1 MKKGDK
7 ISLTTMKKHV
17 RQCFICAH
25 PARKD
30 IEKDYIHCIPW
41 NDIQRRYSLKD
52 RDSIERHAIVT
63 ELWKKRDRSHFYW
76 KIIERANYD
85 KVSAADAIEA
95 GKQLDRL
102 EHKLV
107 ENAVP
112 SNIQIIYGFDALNGS
127 LGRNAGNKDRL
138 STPTDPVGIPSE
150 SEEVS
155 PL

>member
-7 ISLTTMKKHV
+7 ISLTTLKKHV
-17 RQCFICAH
+17 TQCFICRD
-25 PARKD
+25 PLRKD
-30 IEKDYIHCIPW
+30 IEMDYVHCIPW

-107 ENAVP
+107 ENPIP
-112 SNIQIIYGFDALNGS
+112 SNIQIVYGFDALNGS
-127 LGRNAGNKDRL
+127 LGRNTGNKDRL

>member
-1 MKKGDK
+1 MKSNTKK
-7 ISLTTMKKHV
+7 IFNQSEIT
-17 RQCFICAH
+17 
-25 PARKD
+25 D
-30 IEKDYIHCIPW
+30 EEIEKAFD
-41 NDIQRRYSLKD
+41 QLEEEAEE
-52 RDSIERHAIVT
+52 IEEAEGDEEDEEV
-63 ELWKKRDRSHFYW
+63 EK
-76 KIIERANYD
+76 ANYD

-107 ENAVP
+107 ENPIP
-112 SNIQIIYGFDALNGS
+112 SNIQIVYGFDALNGS